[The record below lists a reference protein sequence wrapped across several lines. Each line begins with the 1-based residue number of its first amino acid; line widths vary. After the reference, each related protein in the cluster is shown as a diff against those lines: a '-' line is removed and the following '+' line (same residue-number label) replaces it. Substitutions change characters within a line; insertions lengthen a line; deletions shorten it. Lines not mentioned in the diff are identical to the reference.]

1 MQLMNERFGTMI
13 DVAPTKAVL
22 TEDPAK
28 EMEVLTSMYLV
39 PMGRGERAQQRTGRV
54 AIVSTMREAFAE
66 AGVLEL
72 MQRDLDVVKYTGP
85 GDPFRIDFGYRVGSA
100 VKMFHAVSLHP
111 IKPKPGL
118 MGAPA
123 VAVNV
128 DQALALAYRYSRVE
142 AGMRQEQL
150 QASLT
155 AVVRPGDGVAGRED
169 AVRDWDAGAEF
180 GSGEVGGGDGGD
192 RGRGAAGVASLRL
205 RCHQSDRSCTLE
217 VSTRHG
223 ESCAVLFWR
232 RVLTTAGHRGT
243 QGKARRAIAASGQ
256 MTVHLETPTASD
268 VRMPLVRGQV
278 GLPTEHGRAC
288 ARHRQDGEIHEYWR
302 EGARR

>member
-1 MQLMNERFGTMI
+1 MI

-39 PMGRGERAQQRTGRV
+39 AMGRGERAQQRTGRV
-54 AIVSTMREAFAE
+54 AIVSTMREAFTE

-72 MQRDLDVVKYTGP
+72 MQRDLDVVKYTGQ

-118 MGAPA
+118 MGAPV
-123 VAVNV
+123 VAANV

-155 AVVRPGDGVAGRED
+155 AVVELEVEQGMAEQDERTRFAIGMLEQNS
-169 AVRDWDAGAEF
+169 VRVRSVGEMTEIA
-180 GSGEVGGGDGGD
+180 GEV
-192 RGRGAAGVASLRL
+192 RRELR
-205 RCHQSDRSCTLE
+205 
-217 VSTRHG
+217 V
-223 ESCAVLFWR
+223 
-232 RVLTTAGHRGT
+232 
-243 QGKARRAIAASGQ
+243 
-256 MTVHLETPTASD
+256 
-268 VRMPLVRGQV
+268 
-278 GLPTEHGRAC
+278 
-288 ARHRQDGEIHEYWR
+288 
-302 EGARR
+302 